1 MALVYFIIHLFFF
14 SFVCVSLI
22 IIIIIYLGRDEE
34 KKING
39 TKIQVASDTPLSFS
53 LSPCRHLR
61 YYFFL
66 LLYLVYIIFLLLF
79 PILTRHAPS
88 FFLASLKNRRGKM
101 NRRMKYTLNNTVLFK
116 KQSIKARHHLL
127 RSIHFSRIFFW
138 RGGGGHAMAVTEKR
152 GSRKR
157 ESTRERDA
165 KERVRVLK
173 ITE

>member
-1 MALVYFIIHLFFF
+1 
-14 SFVCVSLI
+14 
-22 IIIIIYLGRDEE
+22 
-34 KKING
+34 
-39 TKIQVASDTPLSFS
+39 
-53 LSPCRHLR
+53 
-61 YYFFL
+61 
-66 LLYLVYIIFLLLF
+66 LVYIIFLLLF

-127 RSIHFSRIFFW
+127 RSIHFSRISFW
-138 RGGGGHAMAVTEKR
+138 RGGGGHAMAVNEKR

-173 ITE
+173 ITEWIIIRVNRSDPNAHTHKKERERMARVFAKKTKILCGRGRGDRHSLMKAPP